1 MSIKLNWQQYY
12 FNNIEIQ
19 SNINSENIIRK
30 VKENERVYIIDNSKD
45 YGAEFNKIRY
55 LIAPRKTNLLYEW
68 NITTQSPSVYYQKNI
83 SKEELID
90 ELIDN
95 YDYVYVINV
104 TNQFL
109 AEYRG
114 IFTED
119 GIEMLKNNI
128 LEDDA
133 PEYTSKGVGYL
144 FKIKKV
150 EKILERVK

>member
-1 MSIKLNWQQYY
+1 M
-12 FNNIEIQ
+12 
-19 SNINSENIIRK
+19 
-30 VKENERVYIIDNSKD
+30 
-45 YGAEFNKIRY
+45 
-55 LIAPRKTNLLYEW
+55 
-68 NITTQSPSVYYQKNI
+68 
-83 SKEELID
+83 D

-144 FKIKKV
+144 FKIKKE

>member
-1 MSIKLNWQQYY
+1 M
-12 FNNIEIQ
+12 
-19 SNINSENIIRK
+19 
-30 VKENERVYIIDNSKD
+30 
-45 YGAEFNKIRY
+45 
-55 LIAPRKTNLLYEW
+55 
-68 NITTQSPSVYYQKNI
+68 
-83 SKEELID
+83 D

-119 GIEMLKNNI
+119 GIEMLKKNI